1 MAQRKQSDSVK
12 KMKLIIAALSVAL
25 IAAVIALTWFTLSRE
40 AENGDIQW
48 RVTSTTKAD
57 EKVAGE
63 PGETTTAPAGG
74 TTAADSQSVT
84 YADGLP
90 YDKLGS
96 DRYATWDG
104 KYPSAEVIVKKGED
118 GKWGSFVADKK
129 VNATGVYCN
138 EYGWWFVRDGYVD
151 YDYTGIAGNDK
162 GKWYVEKGKCNF
174 HYNNT
179 FTAHDSGKYYTVTEG
194 QVPEFAN

>member
-40 AENGDIQW
+40 AENGEIQW
-48 RVTSTTKAD
+48 RVTSTTAVD
-57 EKVAGE
+57 PKVAGE
-63 PGETTTAPAGG
+63 PGETTTAAS
-74 TTAADSQSVT
+74 TTAANGPSVT

-90 YDKLGS
+90 YDKNGS

-104 KYPSAEVIVKKGED
+104 KYPSAEVIVKKGDD

-138 EYGWWFVRDGYVD
+138 EFGWWFVRDGLVD
-151 YDYTGIAGNDK
+151 YNYTGIAGNEK

-174 HYNNT
+174 RYSGT
-179 FTAHDSGKYYTVTEG
+179 FTAVDSGKYYTVSEG